1 MNLDDHY
8 RKLERMYLAAPC
20 NDFYKPT
27 VHISAKHAEVTFAVK
42 PEMFHAGGAMHGSNY
57 FKLLDDAAFFSAAS
71 LITDRFVLTSSF
83 NLYLLRP
90 VTSGVVRA
98 VGTVVTAGKQQIIA
112 EAIAT
117 NEAGK
122 IIARGSGCFMKSDLP
137 FKEEMGYRL

>member
-1 MNLDDHY
+1 MEDHY
-8 RKLERMYLAAPC
+8 RKLEHMYLAAPC

-27 VHISAKHAEVTFAVK
+27 VHISEKYAEVSFAVK
-42 PEMFHAGGAMHGSNY
+42 PEMFHAGGAMHGSVY

-90 VTSGVVRA
+90 VSSGVVKA
-98 VGTVVTAGKQQIIA
+98 VGKVVTAGKNQIIA
-112 EAIAT
+112 EAVAT
-117 NEAGK
+117 NEKGK
-122 IIARGSGCFMKSDLP
+122 TIARGTGCFMKSDLP